1 MCGVVKAN
9 IDISVEHFAKH
20 FGNKMYIQK
29 CGRKLLLLLFRKG
42 KRCFGNR
49 YEKKENRTI
58 KIRVKSEGKVTVMS
72 MLKNEE
78 QMSTAVND

>member
-1 MCGVVKAN
+1 MWQEVAVV
-9 IDISVEHFAKH
+9 V
-20 FGNKMYIQK
+20 QK
-29 CGRKLLLLLFRKG
+29 RKKSMNVLEI
-42 KRCFGNR
+42 NM
-49 YEKKENRTI
+49 KKENRTI

>member
-1 MCGVVKAN
+1 MKQNVHSKVWQEVAVVVQKRKKSKN
-9 IDISVEHFAKH
+9 VLEIDT
-20 FGNKMYIQK
+20 
-29 CGRKLLLLLFRKG
+29 
-42 KRCFGNR
+42 
-49 YEKKENRTI
+49 KKENRTI

>member
-1 MCGVVKAN
+1 MWQEVAVVVQKRKKSMN
-9 IDISVEHFAKH
+9 VLEIDT
-20 FGNKMYIQK
+20 
-29 CGRKLLLLLFRKG
+29 
-42 KRCFGNR
+42 
-49 YEKKENRTI
+49 KKENRTI